1 MLQILAKILNLLL
14 HIPALLV
21 IYYFWQPIS
30 SWYLSRIPAL
40 GVDLYLSAT
49 YVAYQL
55 GQFSL
60 PFDSFKDFW
69 FSGNPLMRDYPQLT
83 YYLMMPFAVQFGPV
97 VGVQKFTMFA
107 LLFLVAA
114 AYFLF
119 YKLSKNHGVAI
130 LLATLVLLSPNIYG
144 AATWAGSIPYFF
156 SQAFFPL
163 GLLAGAFYLE
173 SAKIRYLALM
183 ALATGIGF
191 LVNGFAI
198 VVFLIPSMFL
208 VIILGGFVNK
218 LSIKKII
225 LHFFFYNF
233 SWLFASFGVTYQQFV
248 IFVRNFGLP
257 SLPARQLDTAAS
269 AASSAGSSDIAQFYK
284 NQISLLTE
292 RTDQLIFVVLA
303 VGVVLFLVSAVFT
316 RDRRKLLLFI
326 PVFLICAWTYI
337 HPIVNFAG
345 IYNFLRHDPYRA
357 FWPAVVSTAA
367 LAAFLIGNLFRATQ
381 EWASASKYFFASFII
396 ANIALSASVAIFT
409 WNVFLKKIDK
419 TIEVVGANSEFSSAF
434 PESLG
439 IRFKKDELLK
449 LKSEL
454 VPTLMDPNS
463 RNTRLYDADAT
474 VNIWWK
480 ALFNMPLARGYVD
493 PPIGT
498 QSRGGFFWL
507 DIAIANDT
515 LVRDFKLSEDVAL
528 SNALFLIDWNAIGFF
543 EGGRISSKGP
553 AVGPSTYLVASQVFD
568 KEEETTSYG
577 AVLKYMTASGKPELV
592 PDLPQKL
599 HFYKIADKFRSPVLY
614 PTDASAVVVATS
626 DPQYEDMMRTI
637 ATKNLNSRKIIPA
650 RVNYIDDLSL
660 AKLTAFDAVILQN
673 YSYKNRDR
681 AFLLLEK
688 YVREGGKVFI
698 DTGHEVRESEGS
710 DLPAIFPFDASER
723 QSLGREWNLTGD
735 NQFLKGIN
743 LANFGPLVFNDSDWK
758 LTVPKG
764 DLRDG
769 SKVLLAH
776 DGRPILVERNI
787 GEGKVIWSGMNLTYH
802 FNQYKSQDEADL
814 FIKIIADFT
823 NVSEQ
828 APLPARTQWIKSEKV
843 ILETE
848 VRPKGIMFKEQGYGG
863 WSALLRQGSGGQAKN
878 LPIYRTGPTFPGF
891 MYVPLVDLPDGPI
904 RIEFSYNGIP
914 GYWVVA
920 AVNLAAVILLLDL
933 FFGAILGRRFLIVF
947 QMILAR
953 KVKVWW
959 GREDE

>member
-1 MLQILAKILNLLL
+1 
-14 HIPALLV
+14 
-21 IYYFWQPIS
+21 
-30 SWYLSRIPAL
+30 
-40 GVDLYLSAT
+40 
-49 YVAYQL
+49 
-55 GQFSL
+55 
-60 PFDSFKDFW
+60 
-69 FSGNPLMRDYPQLT
+69 MRDYPQLT
-83 YYLMMPFAVQFGPV
+83 YYLMMPYAAQFGPV
-97 VGVQKFTMFA
+97 VGAQKFTMFA
-107 LLFLVAA
+107 LLLLVVVC
-114 AYFLF
+114 YFLF

-163 GLLAGAFYLE
+163 GLLAGAFYLQ
-173 SAKIRYLALM
+173 SPKIRYLALA
-183 ALATGIGF
+183 ALVTGIGF

-208 VIILGGFVNK
+208 VVVFGGFVNK

-233 SWLFASFGVTYQQFV
+233 SWLFASFTVTYQQFV

-257 SLPARQLDTAAS
+257 SLPARKLDTATS
-269 AASSAGSSDIAQFYK
+269 AASSAGSGDIAQFYK
-284 NQISLLTE
+284 NQISLLLD
-292 RTDQLIFVVLA
+292 RTDQLIFVVLV
-303 VGVVLFLVSAVFT
+303 VGIVLFLVSAVFT
-316 RDRRKLLLFI
+316 RDRRKLLLFV

-357 FWPAVVSTAA
+357 FWPAVVSTGA
-367 LAAFLIGNLFRATQ
+367 LAAYLVGSIFRSV
-381 EWASASKYFFASFII
+381 EERLGDKKYFFAAFVILNII
-396 ANIALSASVAIFT
+396 LGVGFAIFALG
-409 WNVFLKKIDK
+409 VHRQKIDQ
-419 TIEVVGANSEFSSAF
+419 TIKVVEANSEFSSAF
-434 PESLG
+434 PESLS
-439 IRFKKDELLK
+439 IRFKKDESLK

-454 VPTLMDPNS
+454 VPSFMDPNE

-474 VNIWWK
+474 VNIWWNT
-480 ALFNMPLARGYVD
+480 LFDMPLARGYVD

-553 AVGPSTYLVASQVFD
+553 AVGPSTYLVNSQVFD
-568 KEEETTSYG
+568 KEEDTTSYG

-599 HFYKIADKFRSPVLY
+599 HFYKVADKFRSPILY
-614 PTDASAVVVATS
+614 PTNASAIVVATS

-650 RVNYIDDLSL
+650 RVSYIDDLSL
-660 AKLTAFDAVILQN
+660 AKLAAFDAVILQN
-673 YSYKNRDR
+673 YAYKNRDR

-688 YVREGGKVFI
+688 YVKEGGKVFI
-698 DTGHEVRESEGS
+698 DTGHEVRESEGEN
-710 DLPAIFPFDASER
+710 LPAIFPFDASER
-723 QSLGREWNLTGD
+723 KSLGREWNLAGD
-735 NQFLKGIN
+735 NQFLKDIN
-743 LANFGPLVFNDSDWK
+743 LANFGPLVFNDNDWK
-758 LTVPKG
+758 LTTPVG

-769 SKVLLAH
+769 SKVLLSH
-776 DGRPILVERNI
+776 NGKPILIERSI
-787 GEGKVIWSGMNLTYH
+787 GAGKVIWSGMNLTYH
-802 FNQYKSQDEADL
+802 FNQYKSQDEANL
-814 FIKIIADFT
+814 FIKIISDFT

-828 APLPARTQWIKSEKV
+828 VPLPAQTRWIKSEKV
-843 ILETE
+843 TLETE
-848 VRPKGIMFKEQGYGG
+848 ARPKGIMFKEQGYGG
-863 WSALLRQGSGGQAKN
+863 WSAKLDGKR
-878 LPIYRTGPTFPGF
+878 LPIYKTGPTFPGF
-891 MYVPLVDLPDGPI
+891 MYVPLVDVPSGPI
-904 RIEFSYNGIP
+904 RVEFSYNGIP

-920 AVNLAAVILLLDL
+920 AVNLGAVILLLDL

-953 KVKVWW
+953 KVKTWW
-959 GREDE
+959 GKEDD